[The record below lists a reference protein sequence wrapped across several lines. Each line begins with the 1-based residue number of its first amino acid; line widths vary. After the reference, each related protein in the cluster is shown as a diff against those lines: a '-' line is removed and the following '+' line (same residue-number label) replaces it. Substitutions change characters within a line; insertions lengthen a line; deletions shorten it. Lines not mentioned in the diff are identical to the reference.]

1 MFSIFTVAPEIT
13 TRPENVTVIQPAIAS
28 FTCMATGRPRPV
40 ITWFFED
47 SEGNRTKVVAMDGVL
62 TVPVPIGERVVQS
75 ILQFDSTAPNVAG
88 LYVCVAENIVNSA
101 EASAVLTVHG

>member
-1 MFSIFTVAPEIT
+1 
-13 TRPENVTVIQPAIAS
+13 
-28 FTCMATGRPRPV
+28 MATGLPRPV

-47 SEGNRTKVVAMDGVL
+47 SEGSRTEVVAMDRILKFSIPLGGRDFQSSL
-62 TVPVPIGERVVQS
+62 VVD
-75 ILQFDSTAPNVAG
+75 LTAPNDAG